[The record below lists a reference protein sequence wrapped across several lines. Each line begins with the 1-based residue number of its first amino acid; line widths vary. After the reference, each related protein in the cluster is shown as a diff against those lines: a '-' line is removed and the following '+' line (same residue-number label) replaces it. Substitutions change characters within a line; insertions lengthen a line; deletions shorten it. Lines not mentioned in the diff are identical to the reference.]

1 LRAFLET
8 YCVRKN
14 LTRAHLAEAV
24 SPYLAVSRREAA
36 DLVDAV
42 LDEIVDTL
50 ARGEE
55 VKLSGFGVF
64 SIRSKNERLG
74 RNPRNGEPAR
84 ITPRKVVV
92 FRASRVLKSRVAG
105 ASADDAGDEED

>member
-1 LRAFLET
+1 M
-8 YCVRKN
+8 RKN

-24 SPYLAVSRREAA
+24 SPYLTVSRREAG

-42 LDEIVDTL
+42 IDEIVDTL

-64 SIRSKNERLG
+64 SVRSKNERVG
-74 RNPRNGEPAR
+74 RNPRNGAPAT
-84 ITPRKVVV
+84 ITPRRVVV
-92 FRASRVLKSRVAG
+92 FRASRVLKARVAG
-105 ASADDAGDEED
+105 PANDDAPAED

>member
-1 LRAFLET
+1 M
-8 YCVRKN
+8 RKN

-24 SPYLAVSRREAA
+24 SPYLTVSRREAS
-36 DLVDAV
+36 DLVDVV

-64 SIRSKNERLG
+64 SIRAKNERVG
-74 RNPRNGEPAR
+74 RNPRNGAPAK

-92 FRASRVLKSRVAG
+92 FRASRVLKARVAG
-105 ASADDAGDEED
+105 AEDAGAADED

>member
-1 LRAFLET
+1 
-8 YCVRKN
+8 
-14 LTRAHLAEAV
+14 LTRAHLAETV
-24 SPYLAVSRREAA
+24 SPFLTVSRREAA

-64 SIRSKNERLG
+64 SIRSKNERVG

-92 FRASRVLKSRVAG
+92 FRASRVLKARIAG
-105 ASADDAGDEED
+105 GPQPASNDDE